1 MLAGYPPALRYAF
14 ACQLNPKKGND
25 MKTYLRLGADT
36 LEQAKRYASKKAAIA
51 AYAAVARE
59 LDRYGQSIEATLH
72 YARNADE
79 LAEYPDYHVYMT
91 DTGVIRCR
99 PV

>member
-1 MLAGYPPALRYAF
+1 
-14 ACQLNPKKGND
+14 

-36 LEQAKRYASKKAAIA
+36 LEQATRYPSKKAAIA
-51 AYAAVARE
+51 AYAAIARE

-79 LAEYPDYHVYMT
+79 LAEYPDFHIYMT
-91 DTGVIRCR
+91 DVGIIRCW